1 MPQIFPRLLYLAG
14 TQDFDSVDSFER
26 HLRGLLDAGLPWFQL
41 RDKRLDDHALSLL
54 SDRIRLWTREH
65 GTLFTL
71 NDRPDIALVCEADG
85 VHLGQEDLSALHEGG
100 DPSEKKYKRM
110 HQGIS
115 THNKNEVLRALTHHP
130 DYLGVGPIF
139 ASTTKET
146 GVAPRGVGGISETRE
161 LTTLPLVAIGG
172 ITLENGAA
180 LLAAGAGTLAV
191 SSILTRADS
200 PASVLKVLLS
210 FSPGPFSS
218 DVAEGSP

>member
-1 MPQIFPRLLYLAG
+1 MPQIFPRILYLAG

-54 SDRIRLWTREH
+54 ADRVRLWTRER

-71 NDRPDIALVCEADG
+71 NDRSDIALLCEADG

-146 GVAPRGVGGISETRE
+146 DVAPRGVGGISETRE

-172 ITLENGAA
+172 IALGNAGETLS
-180 LLAAGAGTLAV
+180 AGARTLAV
-191 SSILTRADS
+191 SSLLTRGENVAMT
-200 PASVLKVLLS
+200 LRTLLS
-210 FSPGPFSS
+210 LTSS
-218 DVAEGSP
+218 NGA